1 MKKLF
6 SARYLTLALIS
17 CLLIGACSYALNG
30 STSESEKLM
39 ANPIEVSITSL
50 DDLNTL
56 FDKHQYNNES
66 WNKGSREV
74 PRITFEGVDK
84 RWAEGSRNLPVET
97 KKMIFFRLMTPLALV
112 SNENILRERE
122 IVKSSPLDA
131 LKLKKIALKY
141 RIIKNKKDE
150 LDQEMRTALLNRVDI
165 LPPSLAL
172 AQAAEES
179 GWATSRFAQEGNA
192 FFGQWDF
199 TGKGMKPRAHRKE
212 LGDYGVARF
221 DSPLASVEAYM
232 LNLNSNSSYQEL
244 RVLRSALRADDQAI
258 TGIKLAGTLDKYSE
272 RGQEY
277 IDGLRAMIRYNK
289 LEQVEQAYLADNKL
303 IHLITGE

>member
-6 SARYLTLALIS
+6 SARYIALALIS
-17 CLLIGACSYALNG
+17 CLLIGACSYILN
-30 STSESEKLM
+30 SISSESEKLM

-50 DDLNTL
+50 DDLHTL
-56 FDKHQYNNES
+56 FDKYQYNNES
-66 WNKGSREV
+66 WDKGNREV
-74 PRITFEGVDK
+74 PRITFEGVDE
-84 RWAEGSRNLPVET
+84 RWAEGSKNLPVEI

-112 SNENILRERE
+112 ANENILRERE

-131 LKLKKIALKY
+131 GKLKKIALKY
-141 RIIKNKKDE
+141 RIIEDKTGELNKK
-150 LDQEMRTALLNRVDI
+150 MRTALLARVDI

-199 TGKGMKPRAHRKE
+199 TGNGMKPRNHRKD

-232 LNLNSNSSYQEL
+232 LNINSNSSYQKL
-244 RVLRSALRADDQAI
+244 RILRSELSADDKVV
-258 TGIKLAGTLDKYSE
+258 TGIKLAGTLDNYSE

-289 LEQVEQAYLADNKL
+289 LEQFDQAYLSDNKL
-303 IHLITGE
+303 VHLITEK